1 MVSKRQAI
9 HMDGLPPLKCIGFG
23 WLDSLTDSQPALFF
37 LRNHDFVK
45 FICLFNQ
52 IVLY

>member
-1 MVSKRQAI
+1 
-9 HMDGLPPLKCIGFG
+9 MDSLFFLYISEFEKF
-23 WLDSLTDSQPALFF
+23 DSLTDSQPALFF